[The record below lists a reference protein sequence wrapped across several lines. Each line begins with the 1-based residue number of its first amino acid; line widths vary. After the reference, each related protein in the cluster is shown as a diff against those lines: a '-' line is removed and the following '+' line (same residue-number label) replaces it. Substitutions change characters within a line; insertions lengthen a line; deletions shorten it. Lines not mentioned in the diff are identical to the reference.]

1 MPAQSKDT
9 IQPKDTISFLIV
21 GNVLSALAGLALVAI
36 LVYYIVYGFIDP
48 HIARP
53 WSRDLLYVV
62 GGGLVC
68 TVIVRLIGSSIKKAN
83 YYPIA
88 GSGQASH
95 TGDILAGTSTIFISG
110 VVIAFIIMS
119 VEDSLSLSWFMY
131 GLIVLFAITTFLYY
145 LVVVITFLE
154 IKKIR

>member
-1 MPAQSKDT
+1 MKSKES
-9 IQPKDTISFLIV
+9 Q
-21 GNVLSALAGLALVAI
+21 
-36 LVYYIVYGFIDP
+36 
-48 HIARP
+48 IA
-53 WSRDLLYVV
+53 VQ
-62 GGGLVC
+62 
-68 TVIVRLIGSSIKKAN
+68 VRLNQWALEVQDCLNRPKNVTVDQWCEQHNIKKAN